1 MHVQV
6 AAAHLHVAVLAER
19 GGEPLDRRLGR
30 ARLAA
35 EDRKYAHRLARTAAT
50 HFSLRSAKK
59 DRRSYRGT
67 GGNIYVREAKLGM
80 LRYPH
85 HSLT

>member
-19 GGEPLDRRLGR
+19 GGEPLDRRLGG

-50 HFSLRSAKK
+50 HRIVAKCQEGSTIVS
-59 DRRSYRGT
+59 RHRGQ
-67 GGNIYVREAKLGM
+67 Y
-80 LRYPH
+80 
-85 HSLT
+85 LTNNLEGDKHN